1 MKKLFANKWV
11 KFGVVAF
18 LYLLFVIW
26 LQNWWLILGLAIIYD
41 IYISQKVHWAFWKK
55 KDAEKQTKTVEW
67 IDALIFAVIA
77 ATIIRLFFIE
87 AFTIPTS
94 SMEKSLLVGDYLFV
108 SKVSYGPK
116 MPNTPIAV
124 PFAHNTM
131 PFTADTKSYA
141 EWLQW
146 PYRRLAGLGKV
157 ERNDVVV
164 FHFPEGDTVCLNQQ
178 AQSYYQLVRR
188 YGRDAIINDCVLDQ
202 NGTPHRGYFGKIQSR
217 PVDRR
222 ENYIKRCVAVSG
234 DSLQIIDGQVFVNGK
249 PQENIGDRQFKYL
262 VVTDGTMLNAAKL
275 EEFGISKEDRD
286 ASRYI
291 DPDMLD
297 YVEGLKDVDANNIFI
312 YPLVESNVEKLKSI
326 ACVKSVTR
334 VARPKGL
341 RESFIFPHDP
351 KYNWNDDNFGPLY
364 IPKKGDVIK
373 LTLDNLPLYRRC
385 IEAYEGNSLQVS
397 NDGKIIINNQPAD
410 SYTFRMDY
418 FFMMGDSRH
427 NSADSRFWG
436 FVPEDHIVGKAL
448 FVWFS
453 TDKDKSFPASIRWSR
468 IFKGID

>member
-18 LYLLFVIW
+18 IYLLFVIW
-26 LQNWWLILGLAIIYD
+26 LQNWWLLLGLVIIYD
-41 IYISQKVHWAFWKK
+41 MYISKKVHWAFWKK

-77 ATIIRLFFIE
+77 ATVIRLFSIE

-108 SKVSYGPK
+108 SKLSYGPR
-116 MPNTPIAV
+116 MPNTPISL

-131 PFTADTKSYA
+131 PFTTSTKSYA

-164 FHFPEGDTVCLNQQ
+164 FNFPEGDTVCLNQQ
-178 AQSYYQLVRR
+178 GPSYYQLLRQF
-188 YGRDAIINDCVLDQ
+188 GREAIDQ
-202 NGTPHRGYFGKIQSR
+202 NVAYDKYGQPIRGYFGQRQSR

-222 ENYIKRCVAVSG
+222 ENYIKRCVAIAG
-234 DSLQIIDGQVFVNGK
+234 DSIQVIDGQVYVNGK
-249 PQENIGDRQFKYL
+249 PQEKIGDRQYKYL
-262 VVTDGTMLNAAKL
+262 IQTDGTSFNPTKL
-275 EEFGISKEDRD
+275 EELGISDEDCKASRGID
-286 ASRYI
+286 ASY
-291 DPDMLD
+291 LD
-297 YVEGLKDVDANNIFI
+297 YVDGLKDVDINKLFVF
-312 YPLVESNVEKLKSI
+312 PLVEENVEKLR
-326 ACVKSVTR
+326 AMPFVKSVTR
-334 VARPKGL
+334 IVRPKGY

-351 KYNWNDDNFGPLY
+351 KYNWNEDNFGPLY

-385 IEAYEGNSLQVS
+385 IEVYEGNSLFVS
-397 NDGKIIINNQPAD
+397 GDQIIINNEPAD

-418 FFMMGDSRH
+418 YFMMGDSRH

-436 FVPEDHIVGKAL
+436 FVPEDHVVGKAL

-453 TDKDKSFPASIRWSR
+453 TDKDKSFPSSIRWSR

>member
-11 KFGVVAF
+11 KFGLAAF

-26 LQNWWLILGLAIIYD
+26 LQNWWLVLGLVVIYD
-41 IYISQKVHWAFWKK
+41 IYISKKVHWAFWEK

-67 IDALIFAVIA
+67 INALVFAVIA
-77 ATIIRLFFIE
+77 ATVIRLFFIE

-116 MPNTPIAV
+116 MPNTPVAV

-131 PFTADTKSYA
+131 PFTTSTKSYA

-146 PYRRLAGLGKV
+146 PYRRLAGLGTV
-157 ERNDVVV
+157 QRNDVVV

-178 AQSYYQLVRR
+178 SRSYYEMVRT
-188 YGRDAIINDCVLDQ
+188 YGRDAVVNDVAYD
-202 NGTPHRGYFGKIQSR
+202 NYGRAHRGYFGRLQSR

-222 ENYIKRCVAVSG
+222 ENYIKRCVAVAG
-234 DSLQIIDGQVFVNGK
+234 DSIQVVDGQVFVNGK
-249 PQENIGDRQFKYL
+249 PQENIGERQYKYL
-262 VVTDGTMLNAAKL
+262 VVTDGTMINPTKF
-275 EEFGISKEDRD
+275 EELGISKEDRD
-286 ASRYI
+286 ASRYF
-291 DPDMLD
+291 DPNILD
-297 YVEGLKDVDANNIFI
+297 FVGEMKDVNQNNIFV
-312 YPLVESNVEKLKSI
+312 YPLVEENVEKLR
-326 ACVKSVTR
+326 AMPFVKSVTR
-334 VARPKGL
+334 IVRPKGY
-341 RESFIFPHDP
+341 RESFIFPHDERY
-351 KYNWNDDNFGPLY
+351 KWNEDNFGPLY

-385 IEAYEGNSLQVS
+385 IETYEGNSLEVK
-397 NDGKIIINNQPAD
+397 DGQILIGNQPAD

-436 FVPEDHIVGKAL
+436 FVPEDHVVGKAL
-448 FVWFS
+448 FIWFS
-453 TDKDKSFPASIRWSR
+453 TDKDKSFPSSIRWSR